1 MTTHT
6 GPAQPQEGP
15 PFRLQS
21 VAVSA
26 YGPTVL
32 EAMGYGA
39 AIPLVPLL
47 ARQLG
52 ASVGLAAFV
61 AGMTRP
67 RAARHLAARRE
78 RDRPRR

>member
-6 GPAQPQEGP
+6 GPAQPQDGP
-15 PFRLQS
+15 PFRLRS

-47 ARQLG
+47 ARRLG

-61 AGMTRP
+61 AALLGLGQLATSLP
-67 RAARHLAARRE
+67 PAA
-78 RDRPRR
+78 